1 MQPIDNLIGKISQN
15 ILNPLILLLAAIAT
29 IYFLWG
35 VFEFIRDYDNAEA
48 RGKGAQ
54 HMLWGVIGMF
64 IMFSAFGIM
73 NLVAETIQSI

>member
-1 MQPIDNLIGKISQN
+1 MQQIDNLIGKIGVN
-15 ILNPLILLLAAIAT
+15 ILAPLVWIFFGLAT

-35 VFEFIRDYDNAEA
+35 VFEFIRDYDNPEA

-73 NLVAETIQSI
+73 NLIAATIKSI

>member
-1 MQPIDNLIGKISQN
+1 MQQIDTLIGNIGVN
-15 ILNPLILLLAAIAT
+15 ILTPLVWIFFGLAT

-35 VFEFIRDYDNAEA
+35 VFEFIKNYDNPAE

-73 NLVAETIQSI
+73 NLIAATIRSI

>member
-1 MQPIDNLIGKISQN
+1 MQQINDLIGSIGVN
-15 ILNPLILLLAAIAT
+15 ILTPLVWIFFGLAT

-35 VFEFIRDYDNAEA
+35 VFEFIRDYDNPEA

-54 HMLWGVIGMF
+54 HMLRGVIGMF

-73 NLVAETIQSI
+73 NLIAATIKSI

>member
-1 MQPIDNLIGKISQN
+1 MQPIDNLIENIGTN
-15 ILNPLILLLAAIAT
+15 ILEPLVWILAGAAT

-35 VFEFIRDYDNAEA
+35 VFEFIRDYDNPEA

-64 IMFSAFGIM
+64 IMFSVFGIM
-73 NLVAETIQSI
+73 NLIGETIQSI

>member
-1 MQPIDNLIGKISQN
+1 MQQIDNLISKIGVN
-15 ILNPLILLLAAIAT
+15 ILTPLVWVFFGLAT

-35 VFEFIRDYDNAEA
+35 VFEFIRDYDNPEA

-73 NLVAETIQSI
+73 NLIAATIKSI

>member
-1 MQPIDNLIGKISQN
+1 MQPIDNLIENIGTN
-15 ILNPLILLLAAIAT
+15 ILEPLVWILAGAAT

-35 VFEFIRDYDNAEA
+35 VFEFIRDYDSPEA
-48 RGKGAQ
+48 RSTGAR

-73 NLVAETIQSI
+73 NLIAATIKSI

>member
-1 MQPIDNLIGKISQN
+1 MQQIDNLIGKIGVN
-15 ILNPLILLLAAIAT
+15 ILTPLVWIFFGLAT

-35 VFEFIRDYDNAEA
+35 VFEFIRDYDNPEA

-73 NLVAETIQSI
+73 NLIAATIKSI

>member
-1 MQPIDNLIGKISQN
+1 MQQIDNLISKIGVN
-15 ILNPLILLLAAIAT
+15 ILTPLVWVFFGLAT

-35 VFEFIRDYDNAEA
+35 VFEFIRDYDNPEA

-64 IMFSAFGIM
+64 IMFSVFGIM
-73 NLVAETIQSI
+73 NLIGETIQSI

>member
-1 MQPIDNLIGKISQN
+1 MQPIDNLIENIGTN
-15 ILNPLILLLAAIAT
+15 ILEPLVWILAGAAT

-35 VFEFIRDYDNAEA
+35 VFEFIRDYDNPEA

-64 IMFSAFGIM
+64 IMFSVFGIM
-73 NLVAETIQSI
+73 NLIGGTIQSI

>member
-1 MQPIDNLIGKISQN
+1 MQPIDNLIGNISDR
-15 ILNPLILLLAAIAT
+15 ILNPLVLLLAGIAT

-35 VFEFIRDYDNAEA
+35 VFEFIRDYDSPEE
-48 RGKGAQ
+48 RSKGAR

-73 NLVAETIQSI
+73 NLIGETIQSI